1 MVVHNI
7 SHIAPVA
14 SNPTFLDAGR
24 FPNLIRLG
32 PDSNFQLQVCFF
44 PFWLGVVEKCVCV
57 FDWFSDRCHVLTKS
71 RSSRTDSKS

>member
-7 SHIAPVA
+7 SHIAPMA
-14 SNPTFLDAGR
+14 SNPSFLDTGK

-44 PFWLGVVEKCVCV
+44 HFWLGAVEKCVCV
-57 FDWFSDRCHVLTKS
+57 SFTWCVFY
-71 RSSRTDSKS
+71 SSFGRGNL